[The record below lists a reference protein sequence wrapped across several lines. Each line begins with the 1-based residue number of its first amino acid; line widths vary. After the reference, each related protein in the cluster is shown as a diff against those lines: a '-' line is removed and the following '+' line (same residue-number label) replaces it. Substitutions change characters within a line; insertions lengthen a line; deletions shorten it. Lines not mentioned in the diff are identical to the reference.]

1 MPLTALINQSGLSI
15 NYNNLVAR
23 FGNESRLKST
33 LKSHTIFEIA
43 TGNYG
48 KKHDWVL
55 KKLEPYLIDGNI
67 ITFPRNF
74 IYIFNDAIE
83 RIVNKL
89 PPPFVFDTS
98 DLESEIEFADYQI
111 ESIEIMKNT
120 LHEKSQVYFTL
131 PTGMGKT
138 ITSIG
143 LIVEMSVPTLVVAP
157 TDYIAQ
163 QWIDDAKKA
172 YPNIKVGRFSND
184 NKVNPSGETHLITV
198 IIINTFAKKPIEF
211 INVNKYSMVIFDEA
225 HELHSP
231 RGLKSLWLAQS
242 VPYIVGITATPASMP
257 SGLDKIVM
265 KFLGEP
271 VAQDY
276 KLSDIYKVNITALM
290 YSQPLVERGSTAIET
305 IKYIIADEART
316 KLVASQIKRLF
327 DAGHSV
333 IVFSEL
339 KSYLITIN
347 AELSSMKI
355 SAEIDVDAEDTDTG
369 AKLNVNILEGG
380 VKSCVIDDVKSAGQ
394 QILLTTYGYSR
405 RGVSIVNMTALVF
418 ATPRRNGIEQLLGRI
433 MRKGSDINIEREV
446 IDIVDTKS
454 SLYNQYHNR
463 KKTYKKYNL
472 KEIDVLLF

>member
-1 MPLTALINQSGLSI
+1 VAEIAVGNFGKKNTWAL
-15 NYNNLVAR
+15 
-23 FGNESRLKST
+23 KT
-33 LKSHTIFEIA
+33 LK
-43 TGNYG
+43 
-48 KKHDWVL
+48 
-55 KKLEPYLIDGNI
+55 PYSFDDNI

-83 RIVNKL
+83 KIVNKL
-89 PPPFVFDTS
+89 PPPFMFDTS
-98 DLESEIEFADYQI
+98 DLEADIEFADYQI
-111 ESIEIMKNT
+111 ESMEIMKNT

-143 LIVEMSVPTLVVAP
+143 LIVQMSVPTLVVVP

-172 YPNIKVGRFSND
+172 YPNISAGRFSND
-184 NKVNPSGETHLITV
+184 NKINPTGMTHLITV
-198 IIINTFAKKPIEF
+198 IIINTFAKKTSDF
-211 INVNKYSMVIFDEA
+211 INVNKFSMVIFDEA

-231 RGLKSLWLAQS
+231 RGLSSLWLAQS
-242 VPYIVGITATPASMP
+242 VPYIVGITATPDSMP
-257 SGLDKIVM
+257 SGLDKIVT

-271 VAQDY
+271 IAQDY
-276 KLSDIYKVNITALM
+276 QLSDIYKVNITALM
-290 YSQPLVERGSTAIET
+290 YHQPVVERGATAIET
-305 IKYIIADEART
+305 VKYIIADDART
-316 KLVASQIKRLF
+316 KLIATQIKQLF

-339 KSYLITIN
+339 KSYLVTIN
-347 AELSSMKI
+347 TELSAMQI
-355 SAEIDVDAEDTDTG
+355 AAEIDIDAEDIDSG

-380 VKSCVIDDVKSAGQ
+380 VKSCVIDDVKSSGK

-433 MRKGSDINIEREV
+433 MRKGSDASIVREV
-446 IDIVDTKS
+446 IDIVDTGS
-454 SLYNQYHNR
+454 SLSNQYSNR
-463 KKTYKKYNL
+463 KKSYKKYNL
-472 KEIDVLLF
+472 IEIKY